1 MPKTIIDISRTI
13 SNEALVYPGD
23 ASIDLSPEYEI
34 YQTCSCRITK
44 LENWTTHFLTHV
56 DAPCH
61 FDENGASLDE
71 IPLKRFMG
79 KTLVVEVNVDAINAN
94 VIDQFDFP
102 SGLNVLFKTRHSI
115 PQQGSAFDKNHVFIT
130 SCGAKA
136 LIERGVNLVGIDYLS
151 VDAYGDETF
160 PAHRTLLGN
169 NVLILENV
177 NLSAVQPGLYNLMA
191 LPLKIEGGDGS
202 PVRAV
207 LMPSY

>member
-1 MPKTIIDISRTI
+1 MSKAIIDISRII

-23 ASIDLSPEYEI
+23 APINLSPEYEI

-56 DAPCH
+56 DAPRH
-61 FDENGASLDE
+61 FDKNGATLDD

-79 KTLVVEVNVDAINAN
+79 KALIVEVNVDAINAD
-94 VIDQFDFP
+94 VIDQFEFP
-102 SGLNVLFKTRHSI
+102 IGLNVLFKTRHSI
-115 PQQGSAFDKNHVFIT
+115 PQQGLAFDKNHVFIT

-136 LIERGVNLVGIDYLS
+136 LVERGVNLVGIDYLS
-151 VDAYGDETF
+151 VDAYGDESY

-191 LPLKIEGGDGS
+191 LPLKIKGGDGS

-207 LMPSY
+207 LTPS